1 MQALKEKLIELELY
15 LLKPEVRS
23 SKKELNML
31 LADNFLEIPSTG
43 IPYDKSHALSRIPD
57 EISPEFT
64 QQDYELRVLSE
75 SVAQLVY
82 RATIKLQNEETI
94 AYSQRNSI
102 WKLTDGKWQILFHQ
116 GTPCQPFSIC
126 FNQ

>member
-1 MQALKEKLIELELY
+1 LQALKEKLIELELY

>member
-1 MQALKEKLIELELY
+1 LKSLKENLIELELS

-23 SKKELNML
+23 SKKALDTL

-57 EISPEFT
+57 EISPVFT
-64 QQDYELRVLSE
+64 QQDYELRVLNDDI
-75 SVAQLVY
+75 AQLIY
-82 RATIKLQNEETI
+82 RATVKRENDNEI

-102 WKLTDGKWQILFHQ
+102 WKLTDKKWQMLFHQ
-116 GTPCQPFSIC
+116 GTPCEPFEIC
-126 FNQ
+126 FNK